1 MRVSV
6 ALIMGG
12 VGVFIALVLLWRS
25 TRTTTVEPMAVATES
40 SSSMTTSPASLPAG
54 SQPSRPGLTAT
65 PSQPPQLSAPPSVP
79 AERGSPERKFSVDNP
94 NNLHFGGAQLRE
106 QTAAVDA
113 LVRQCVSNAASQKLS
128 GNAVLTFIVAKR
140 GDKYLVEDTGI
151 DREKSSLQ
159 SEPLLE
165 CLHKTATSMKFVG
178 LPRDA
183 EALSVDRRVKLENGA
198 LTEHK
203 MIGFSYIH

>member
-12 VGVFIALVLLWRS
+12 VGVLIALVLLWRS

-65 PSQPPQLSAPPSVP
+65 PSQPPQLSAPSSVP
-79 AERGSPERKFSVDNP
+79 AERGSSERKFSVDNP

-113 LVRQCVSNAASQKLS
+113 LVRQLS